1 MHLARTHA
9 NNRLQNQKR
18 RRKTTWHDRTIG
30 ERFFGRI
37 KNEPSFTRYY
47 LTDHQLITRVGFLS
61 IKEDEIELYRIV
73 DKRIEQTFFQRL
85 FGCGTVII
93 LSRDEDTPEKHLV
106 SIRHPQQVSKLIG
119 NCVRERQ
126 ENLRIAGRD
135 MIGAAFVGD
144 GNGRISAP
152 YQAPGDLDG
161 EDDDLL

>member
-1 MHLARTHA
+1 MARQYDRGTI
-9 NNRLQNQKR
+9 LWTDKKR
-18 RRKTTWHDRTIG
+18 TFLG
-30 ERFFGRI
+30 L
-37 KNEPSFTRYY
+37 PLSFTRYY

-135 MIGAAFVGD
+135 MIGAAFMGG

>member
-9 NNRLQNQKR
+9 NNRLQKQKR

-37 KNEPSFTRYY
+37 KNEPFLDCRFLSP
-47 LTDHQLITRVGFLS
+47 DITRVGFLS

>member
-1 MHLARTHA
+1 MARHDDRGTI
-9 NNRLQNQKR
+9 LWTDKKR
-18 RRKTTWHDRTIG
+18 TFLG
-30 ERFFGRI
+30 L
-37 KNEPSFTRYY
+37 PLSFTRYY

-61 IKEDEIELYRIV
+61 RKEDEIELYRIV

-119 NCVRERQ
+119 NSVRERQ

>member
-1 MHLARTHA
+1 MARQDDRGTI
-9 NNRLQNQKR
+9 LWTDKKR
-18 RRKTTWHDRTIG
+18 TFLG
-30 ERFFGRI
+30 L
-37 KNEPSFTRYY
+37 PLSFTRYY

-126 ENLRIAGRD
+126 GYDRCSICGRRKWTD
-135 MIGAAFVGD
+135 FCSLSSTG
-144 GNGRISAP
+144 
-152 YQAPGDLDG
+152 
-161 EDDDLL
+161 

>member
-1 MHLARTHA
+1 MNCIAL
-9 NNRLQNQKR
+9 
-18 RRKTTWHDRTIG
+18 W
-30 ERFFGRI
+30 
-37 KNEPSFTRYY
+37 
-47 LTDHQLITRVGFLS
+47 
-61 IKEDEIELYRIV
+61 
-73 DKRIEQTFFQRL
+73 TFFQRL